1 MDEYSNYSKAFL
13 RSKEAIRACSRLSSM
28 FVSSL
33 AAPPRKHA
41 ADCDMHASSGV
52 SVASASRASATTS
65 FDSRLKKEHVI
76 NDEDSETYIRMIARL
91 DFEDTEIDFLYGKQG
106 MGGRG
111 GKRELQEQKGEG
123 RLWHEIAV
131 KMLQRD
137 VAVLVEMW
145 RLQQA
150 LERLSVIVC
159 HNPIVLPQPKTSK

>member
-1 MDEYSNYSKAFL
+1 VDEYSNYSKAFL

-33 AAPPRKHA
+33 AAPPRKQA

-65 FDSRLKKEHVI
+65 FDSRLEEHVI
-76 NDEDSETYIRMIARL
+76 NDEETYIRMIARL
-91 DFEDTEIDFLYGKQG
+91 DFEHTEIDFLYGKQG

-150 LERLSVIVC
+150 LERQSVIVC
-159 HNPIVLPQPKTSK
+159 HDPIVLPQPKTSK

>member
-1 MDEYSNYSKAFL
+1 VDEYSNYRKAFL

-33 AAPPRKHA
+33 AAPPREQA
-41 ADCDMHASSGV
+41 ADCDTHASRGV
-52 SVASASRASATTS
+52 
-65 FDSRLKKEHVI
+65 EHVI
-76 NDEDSETYIRMIARL
+76 NDEETYIRMIARL

-111 GKRELQEQKGEG
+111 GKRELQEQKIEG

-150 LERLSVIVC
+150 LEHHTV
-159 HNPIVLPQPKTSK
+159 IVLPKPNSLDTTQNITS